1 MSKQTTIISSA
12 NAKFFAEICEGM
24 LMLYREKNLLWSKSL
39 PSPNCSVIGLGNNG
53 ILAVRSP
60 GGILLYSAVGEERN
74 TPIEQYSTAALA
86 AASSFIRAGFMEE
99 RGNYLVLE
107 RVTERTSISERI
119 FKQRV
124 KDNKDIPKDGVNLHE
139 LLLVDLSSL
148 SEERL
153 WYHIVPKSILVSFIW
168 KMNADLSYYA
178 VCEFSQRAI
187 PNSQILQK
195 LFLVERKNNRDLY
208 SINFV
213 DAGLCGIHINYQG
226 SIVVQ
231 IEDSKERQLIL
242 IDKTG
247 RRAFITP
254 PDAEYEVLHLG
265 KHFVVLKI
273 KNQSRLILKTFD
285 DKLMYNLNLSVFDSL
300 ERPYTFIF
308 RPNDDIIL
316 AGHENDESM
325 LRITYTTVD
334 NFDIECKRWQLIA
347 EESAREQD
355 VSFRKQT
362 EEDRARLIKE
372 QMTRKKMME
381 LEEAAKL
388 FEKDTCA
395 VVSSRLSASSL
406 VPEPV
411 KEQNINKSYILNQLE
426 RLKLKFIVGDISKE
440 EYEQQRELLERELA
454 CIETGG
460 AYGSSLT
467 VLPEEQ
473 AQTKP
478 PVTQEYVAIA
488 SPVPSSIPESRSN
501 LSVPKHV
508 KSKILP
514 QAGPAQGGPSEDIEK
529 VEQLLEKLEERF
541 IMGEIS
547 EKVYVELKE
556 KYEAKLKLI
565 KGKY

>member
-24 LMLYREKNLLWSKSL
+24 LMLYREKNLLWKRSL
-39 PSPNCSVIGLGNNG
+39 PSPDCSVIGLGNNG

-60 GGILLYSAVGEERN
+60 GGILLYSTVGEERN

-86 AASSFIRAGFMEE
+86 ATSSFIRVGFMEE
-99 RGNYLVLE
+99 RGNYLALE

-124 KDNKDIPKDGVNLHE
+124 KDNKDVPKTGVNLHE

-153 WYHIVPKSILVSFIW
+153 WYHIAPKSIPVSFIW

-178 VCEFSQRAI
+178 VCEFSQRTI
-187 PNSQILQK
+187 PNSQTLQK
-195 LFLVERKNNRDLY
+195 VFLVERNNNRTLY

-213 DAGLCGIHINYQG
+213 DAGLCDIRINYQG

-231 IEDSKERQLIL
+231 IEDAKERQLIL

-254 PDAEYEVLHLG
+254 PDAGYEVLHLG

-300 ERPYTFIF
+300 ERQYIFIF

-325 LRITYTTVD
+325 LKITYTTVD

-347 EESAREQD
+347 EEHAREQD
-355 VSFRKQT
+355 VTFRKQT
-362 EEDRARLIKE
+362 EEDRVRLIKE
-372 QMTRKKMME
+372 QMTRQKMME
-381 LEEAAKL
+381 LEETAKL
-388 FEKDTCA
+388 FEKKPCA
-395 VVSSRLSASSL
+395 VVSSRLLASS
-406 VPEPV
+406 VAPEQV
-411 KEQNINKSYILNQLE
+411 KEQNVNKSYILNQLE
-426 RLKLKFIVGDISKE
+426 RLKLKFITGDISKE

-460 AYGSSLT
+460 AYGSPLT

-478 PVTQEYVAIA
+478 PVTQERAAIA
-488 SPVPSSIPESRSN
+488 LPVSSSVPEN
-501 LSVPKHV
+501 KPALSVPEPV
-508 KSKILP
+508 KS
-514 QAGPAQGGPSEDIEK
+514 SEDIEK

-556 KYEAKLKLI
+556 KYEAKLKLL
-565 KGKY
+565 KGKC

>member
-24 LMLYREKNLLWSKSL
+24 LMLYREKNLLWKKSL
-39 PSPNCSVIGLGNNG
+39 PSSDCSVIGLGNNG

-60 GGILLYSAVGEERN
+60 GGILLYSTMGEERN
-74 TPIEQYSTAALA
+74 TPIEQYSTATLA
-86 AASSFIRAGFMEE
+86 ATSSFIRAGFMEE
-99 RGNYLVLE
+99 RGNYLALE

-124 KDNKDIPKDGVNLHE
+124 KDNKDVPKAGVNLHE

-153 WYHIVPKSILVSFIW
+153 WYHIAPKSMPVSFIW

-178 VCEFSQRAI
+178 VCEFSQRTI

-195 LFLVERKNNRDLY
+195 LFLVERNNNHTLY

-213 DAGLCGIHINYQG
+213 DAGLCDIRINYQG

-231 IEDSKERQLIL
+231 IEDAKERQLIL

-254 PDAEYEVLHLG
+254 PDTEYEVLHLG

-300 ERPYTFIF
+300 ERQYIFIF

-325 LRITYTTVD
+325 LKITYTTVD

-347 EESAREQD
+347 EEHAREQD
-355 VSFRKQT
+355 VTFRKQT
-362 EEDRARLIKE
+362 EEDRVRLIKE
-372 QMTRKKMME
+372 QMTRQKMME
-381 LEEAAKL
+381 LEETAKL
-388 FEKDTCA
+388 FEKKPSD
-395 VVSSRLSASSL
+395 VS
-406 VPEPV
+406 P
-411 KEQNINKSYILNQLE
+411 Q
-426 RLKLKFIVGDISKE
+426 
-440 EYEQQRELLERELA
+440 
-454 CIETGG
+454 
-460 AYGSSLT
+460 T

-478 PVTQEYVAIA
+478 PVTQERAAIA
-488 SPVPSSIPESRSN
+488 LPVSSSVPEN
-501 LSVPKHV
+501 KPALSVPEPV
-508 KSKILP
+508 KS
-514 QAGPAQGGPSEDIEK
+514 SEDIEK

-556 KYEAKLKLI
+556 KYEAKLKLL
-565 KGKY
+565 KGKC